1 MLRLNGESRHE
12 FTVGEIVNLM
22 TVDVQKCNDLLVYLN
37 LMWSGPFQI
46 IVSLGFLYNLMGWS
60 VIAGFVVLLLLL
72 PLNVYV
78 STKEKFIHS
87 KIMVHKDSR
96 SKLMNEILA
105 GIKILKVYAWEE
117 SFIAKVM
124 GYRKKELTQL
134 KNAMYLRAGHAF
146 IVTLAPMFVSCA
158 TFALYVLTGNELTA
172 EKAFVALALFNIIR
186 FPVVMMPVVIS
197 NTVQYIVAAKR
208 LSDFLKGDELIL
220 TDVTDIGTDSEN
232 AIEVVNGTFIWTAVD
247 EPVLQNINFKV
258 PQGSL
263 TAVVGKVGTGKSSL
277 LSSVLG
283 EIKKVNGEVFKKGS
297 VAYVSQEAWIQNSTL
312 RDNVLFGKRYNKE
325 HYNRVI
331 QACALETDLNILPG
345 GDMTEIGEKGINLS
359 GGQKQR
365 ISLAR
370 AVYNNADI
378 YLLDDPLSAVD
389 ANVAKH
395 IFDHVVGAGGL
406 LKNKVKP
413 LMLTCWF

>member
-1 MLRLNGESRHE
+1 MLRLNGEGCRD
-12 FTVGEIVNLM
+12 FTVGEMVNLM
-22 TVDVQKCNDLLVYLN
+22 TVDVQKCNDLLVHLN
-37 LMWSGPFQI
+37 ILWSGPFQI

-72 PLNVYV
+72 PLSVYF
-78 STKEKFIHS
+78 STKEKFIDS
-87 KIMVHKDSR
+87 KQMVHKDSR

-134 KNAMYLRAGHAF
+134 KNAMYLRACHEF
-146 IVTLAPMFVSCA
+146 IVNVTPMFVSCA

-172 EKAFVALALFNIIR
+172 KKAFVALTLFNIIR
-186 FPVVMMPVVIS
+186 FPIIIMPLVIS
-197 NTVQYIVAAKR
+197 STVQYIVSAKR
-208 LSDFLKGDELIL
+208 LSNFLKGDELIL
-220 TDVTDIGTDSEN
+220 TDVTDIGKDSEN
-232 AIEVVNGTFIWTAVD
+232 GIEVVNGTFIWTAVD

-263 TAVVGKVGTGKSSL
+263 TGVVGKVGTGKSSL

-312 RDNVLFGKRYNKE
+312 RDNVLFGKRYNKA

-345 GDMTEIGEKGINLS
+345 GDMTEIGEKGVNIS

-378 YLLDDPLSAVD
+378 YLLDDPISAVD

-413 LMLTCWF
+413 LMLTFWF

>member
-1 MLRLNGESRHE
+1 MRLNGESRHE

-22 TVDVQKCNDLLVYLN
+22 TVDVQKCNDLLVHLN
-37 LMWSGPFQI
+37 FMWSGPFQM

-60 VIAGFVVLLLLL
+60 VIAGFAVLLLLL
-72 PLNVYV
+72 PLNIYV
-78 STKEKFIHS
+78 STKEKFIQS
-87 KIMVHKDSR
+87 KQMVHKDSR

-105 GIKILKVYAWEE
+105 GIKILKLYAWEQ

-134 KNAMYLRAGHAF
+134 KNAMYLRAGHEC
-146 IVTLAPMFVSCA
+146 IVTIAPMFVSCA

-172 EKAFVALALFNIIR
+172 KKAFVALALFDIIR
-186 FPVVMMPVVIS
+186 FPITVMPVVIS
-197 NTVQYIVAAKR
+197 HTAQYIVSAKR
-208 LSDFLKGDELIL
+208 LSNFLKGDELIL
-220 TDVTDIGTDSEN
+220 SDVTDMCTDSEN
-232 AIEVVNGTFIWTAVD
+232 AIEVINGTFIWTAVD
-247 EPVLQNINFKV
+247 EPVLQNINFIV
-258 PQGSL
+258 PLGSL

-312 RDNVLFGKRYNKE
+312 RDNVLFGKIYNKE
-325 HYNRVI
+325 NYNGVI
-331 QACALETDLNILPG
+331 QACALETDFNILPG

-413 LMLTCWF
+413 LM